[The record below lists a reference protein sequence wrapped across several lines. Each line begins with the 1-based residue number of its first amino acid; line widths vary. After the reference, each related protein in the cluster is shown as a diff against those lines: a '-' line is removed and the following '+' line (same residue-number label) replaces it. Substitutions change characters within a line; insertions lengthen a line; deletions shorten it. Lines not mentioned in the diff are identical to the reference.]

1 MISQAG
7 KLSVKT
13 LCVTFDQ
20 PLWLKAFD
28 IIHAENLPIAYRLGG
43 FHNLISFLGSVVAIM
58 KGSGLEDLLSVVYV
72 ENSVMHMLSGKAVST
87 EIQGHL
93 IVESSLMPLLLEMVK
108 EKANIDLEEL
118 DEFYDTAVDGNL
130 DEESCIN

>member
-1 MISQAG
+1 
-7 KLSVKT
+7 
-13 LCVTFDQ
+13 
-20 PLWLKAFD
+20 
-28 IIHAENLPIAYRLGG
+28 
-43 FHNLISFLGSVVAIM
+43 M

-87 EIQGHL
+87 EIRGHL

>member
-1 MISQAG
+1 
-7 KLSVKT
+7 
-13 LCVTFDQ
+13 
-20 PLWLKAFD
+20 
-28 IIHAENLPIAYRLGG
+28 
-43 FHNLISFLGSVVAIM
+43 
-58 KGSGLEDLLSVVYV
+58 
-72 ENSVMHMLSGKAVST
+72 MLSGKAVST
-87 EIQGHL
+87 EIRGHL